1 MMTPL
6 QTCRSLHA
14 KCVLAF
20 EEDPGVEV
28 GKIRRS
34 HIVEG
39 AWFFHVYVLAHDG
52 TGIRTQ
58 HSNTI
63 SCASGSVMVDG
74 PDEVA
79 IGHALKE
86 KPF

>member
-1 MMTPL
+1 MTPL
-6 QTCRSLHA
+6 QTCRALHA
-14 KCVLAF
+14 RCVLAF

-34 HIVEG
+34 NLAPES
-39 AWFFHVYVLAHDG
+39 WFFHVYVLAHDG
-52 TGIRTQ
+52 VGIRSQ

-63 SCASGSVMVDG
+63 VCGPGKLLVDG

-79 IGHALKE
+79 IGRAIKE
-86 KPF
+86 QPF

>member
-1 MMTPL
+1 MTPL
-6 QTCRSLHA
+6 QSCRSLHA

-34 HIVEG
+34 HIVPDS
-39 AWFFHVYVLAHDG
+39 WFFHVYVLAHDG
-52 TGIRTQ
+52 EQMRTQ
-58 HSNTI
+58 RSNTI
-63 SCASGSVMVDG
+63 VCGPNSVVVDG

-79 IGHALKE
+79 IGKAIKE
-86 KPF
+86 QPF